1 MSQIIGIRGRQ
12 NDCIYELIS
21 GVVKNTVKN
30 KRWRSKCENQNMIQV
45 KNLRFILSFRK
56 KCVSL
61 HHKKTAIMS
70 TLYSIGHGNKSFEE
84 FEEELRS
91 FGIQYLI
98 DVRSKPYSKWNPTFN
113 QEALR
118 ALLQKR
124 GFVYVYM
131 GDTIGGMPTDS
142 SCYTDGHI
150 DYAKLRE
157 KPFFQEGF
165 ARLLTAA
172 EKELKV
178 AVMCSESEPEKCHRS
193 KLIGQELLKHGISMN
208 HIVGVGKSQSQETV
222 MAILTKGAGTMTLFG
237 EETFVSRKSYS

>member
-1 MSQIIGIRGRQ
+1 MSLPIKYGNIGDVTQKNVKKYQLGLGNHII
-12 NDCIYELIS
+12 YVVLKKYFVIS
-21 GVVKNTVKN
+21 EKVRIFAISNPV
-30 KRWRSKCENQNMIQV
+30 
-45 KNLRFILSFRK
+45 
-56 KCVSL
+56 
-61 HHKKTAIMS
+61 IMS

-131 GDTIGGMPTDS
+131 GDTIGGMPTDP

-150 DYAKLRE
+150 DYAKVRE
-157 KPFFQEGF
+157 KPFFQEGLV
-165 ARLLTAA
+165 RLLTAA
-172 EKELKV
+172 EKELRV

-208 HIVGVGKSQSQETV
+208 HIIGVGKSQSQETV

>member
-1 MSQIIGIRGRQ
+1 
-12 NDCIYELIS
+12 
-21 GVVKNTVKN
+21 
-30 KRWRSKCENQNMIQV
+30 
-45 KNLRFILSFRK
+45 
-56 KCVSL
+56 
-61 HHKKTAIMS
+61 MS

-98 DVRSKPYSKWNPTFN
+98 DVRSKPFSKWNPTFN
-113 QEALR
+113 QDMIKL
-118 ALLQKR
+118 LLQR
-124 GFVYVYM
+124 NGFVYVYM
-131 GDTIGGMPTDS
+131 GDTIGGMPSDI

-150 DYAKLRE
+150 DYAKMRE
-157 KPFFQEGF
+157 KPVFQEGL

-208 HIVGVGKSQSQETV
+208 HIVGVGKSLSQETV

-237 EETFVSRKSYS
+237 EETFVSRKSYV

>member
-1 MSQIIGIRGRQ
+1 
-12 NDCIYELIS
+12 
-21 GVVKNTVKN
+21 
-30 KRWRSKCENQNMIQV
+30 
-45 KNLRFILSFRK
+45 
-56 KCVSL
+56 
-61 HHKKTAIMS
+61 MS

-98 DVRSKPYSKWNPTFN
+98 DVRSKPYSKWNPSFN

-118 ALLQKR
+118 SLLQKR

-131 GDTIGGMPTDS
+131 GDTIGGMPSDP

-150 DYAKLRE
+150 DYAKVCE

-193 KLIGQELLKHGISMN
+193 KLIGQELLKYAISMN